1 MSRLRADTLT
11 DRTGTSAPDLTHGA
25 TSTTGTFSG
34 ELGGGD
40 VTLSGNA
47 SVDGILTY
55 QDADNINST
64 GIITAQ
70 QGIQV
75 SANGFDVTGISTFN
89 SPITVAGI
97 TTINDSGLHATG
109 VITATSY
116 VGDGSTLTGIKR
128 IISGTASGTLANGQT
143 VIIQSDGTVA
153 GVATVGAAFTFG
165 TPPSH
170 FDGSGT
176 AEWGSVAYDESTD
189 RVLVVYTDAGNSNYG
204 TAVVGTVNS
213 DNTITFGT
221 PTVFQ
226 SSNCLRTAAI
236 YHPGIEKVV
245 FAYGYS
251 SGMYLR
257 VAIIDASDNSVTF
270 GTGQS
275 AKTTSGIGGD
285 AMILTYDDSADALI
299 YTMAGRNANMRG
311 VFCRVATFS
320 GTNSATISFGT
331 EVQLSAG
338 SNNPVS
344 ETSAAVYAGNGKT
357 VVIWADQNDG
367 YKSYYSTLTVSGTTI
382 TKTSQ
387 ATGPG
392 RFSYPNLI
400 YHTESG
406 KILHIYERSSTIKY
420 SIGTLSGTSVTWDP
434 GDGDS
439 HTALGT
445 QPSSQPVYLNASYD
459 SSETQVVLAYRQ
471 GSTNTFVTQAG
482 FAGTELTITSNNNIG
497 LGTVSY
503 LNQTYSSD
511 LKGNIVK
518 VSGSSGGRSTVVK
531 TSRVNTNLTSENFI
545 GFSDAAYSDGDTA
558 NVQIVTALDDAQS
571 GLTTGSKHYV
581 QNDGTLSTTAGSPS
595 VLAGTAISDTEII
608 VKQ

>member
-1 MSRLRADTLT
+1 VSRLRADTLT

-34 ELGGGD
+34 VLDGGD
-40 VTLSGNA
+40 VTLSGDA
-47 SVDGILTY
+47 SVGGTLTY
-55 QDADNINST
+55 QDADNINSI

-75 SANGFDVTGISTFN
+75 SANGLDVTGISTFN
-89 SPITVAGI
+89 SPITVVGI

-170 FDGSGT
+170 FDSGDIG
-176 AEWGSVAYDESTD
+176 WGSVAYDESTD
-189 RVLVVYTDAGNSNYG
+189 RVLVVYQDADNSDYG

-226 SSNCLRTAAI
+226 SNQILRTAAI

-275 AKTTSGIGGD
+275 AKTTSSIGGD

-344 ETSAAVYAGNGKT
+344 DRTSAGYVGNGKT
-357 VVIWADQNDG
+357 VVHWVDQND
-367 YKSYYSTLTVSGTTI
+367 YSRNYYSTLTVSGSTI

-387 ATGPG
+387 AEGPG
-392 RFSYPNLI
+392 NFSYPNMV
-400 YHTESG
+400 YHAESG
-406 KILHIYERSSTIKY
+406 KIVYIYERSNTIKY
-420 SIGTLSGTSVTWDP
+420 SIGTISGTSVSWDP
-434 GDGDS
+434 GGGNS

-445 QPSSQPVYLNASYD
+445 QPSSQPVYLKATYD
-459 SSETQVVLAYRQ
+459 SSEKKLVLAYRQ

-503 LNQTYSSD
+503 LDQTYSSD

-531 TSRVNTNLTSENFI
+531 TSRTNTNLTSENFI

-581 QNDGTLSTTAGSPS
+581 QTDGTLSTTAGSPS